1 MGFGTLAAGRGPEI
15 LRCLAQ
21 DLDGLARVDAG
32 EHHDVGGD
40 HLDGGGRG
48 DRRLV
53 LPRAAGGP
61 AGEVECAVS
70 RPLPGRAVAGR
81 PGQVGDRAGQFA
93 HAGGEPPTLGRAHGQ
108 CGPGEQQAAAAEQVK
123 MARVLALAHHPCHSG
138 PPDH

>member
-48 DRRLV
+48 DRRWYCPGL
-53 LPRAAGGP
+53 LAP
-61 AGEVECAVS
+61 ATDQMTAMLS
-70 RPLPGRAVAGR
+70 
-81 PGQVGDRAGQFA
+81 QVR
-93 HAGGEPPTLGRAHGQ
+93 T
-108 CGPGEQQAAAAEQVK
+108 
-123 MARVLALAHHPCHSG
+123 
-138 PPDH
+138 